1 MAMIERFQGANRPA
15 LVDAVLR
22 QDFVRGNN
30 QVAEE
35 LIAAGELLEYGSGEP
50 LIVQDEPKNDVY
62 LVVAGTV
69 SVVANGVEVRTLST
83 GAHCGEMSAIDS
95 ANPR

>member
-1 MAMIERFQGANRPA
+1 MAMIERFQDENRPA

-30 QVAEE
+30 EIAEE

-62 LVVAGTV
+62 LIVAGTV
-69 SVVANGVEVRTLST
+69 SVVAKPCVRRAARWLASLS
-83 GAHCGEMSAIDS
+83 
-95 ANPR
+95 